1 MDLEKLKA
9 FIVVAEEL
17 NFRKSAEILGMSQPP
32 LTRRIAS
39 LENELDTKLF
49 ERTTRR
55 VRLTGAG
62 VLLLREARE
71 IASAI
76 SRIESNVRA
85 IGKKTAGVLKI
96 GFSRAAFIVRF
107 PAVIDEFQSR
117 FPKIMLDLREE
128 PSKEII
134 KHVTNGSLDMGFV
147 EGVISHPELES
158 HEVDFENLG
167 VLFPKRH
174 PLSTRKEIQL
184 SDLKDDT
191 IILHHRG
198 EVAEWHERI
207 ARLIKG
213 MSKRPKIY
221 VKGDGECCPILVA
234 TGKGVALTIAGV
246 QNIASHH
253 TRFVPI
259 RGLFLPVR
267 VFWKEENENPYLRTF
282 VSFIIEKRSVLSQ
295 KTECLVL
302 SNEKGVEPDC

>member
-1 MDLEKLKA
+1 MDVGKLKA

-17 NFRKSAEILGMSQPP
+17 NFRRSAEILGMSQPP
-32 LTRRIAS
+32 LTRLIAS
-39 LENELDTKLF
+39 LEHELDTKLF

-76 SRIESNVRA
+76 SRIESDVRA

-96 GFSRAAFIVRF
+96 GFSRAAFMARF
-107 PAVIDEFQSR
+107 PAVIDEFQVR
-117 FPKIMLDLREE
+117 FPKITLDLREKS
-128 PSKEII
+128 SKEIV
-134 KHVTNGSLDMGFV
+134 KHVKNGRLDVGFV
-147 EGVISHPELES
+147 EGVTSDPEIES
-158 HEVDFENLG
+158 HEVDSENLG
-167 VLFPKRH
+167 VLLPKKH

-198 EVAEWHERI
+198 EVAEWHDRV

-213 MSKRPKIY
+213 MTRRPKIY
-221 VKGDGECCPILVA
+221 IKGDEECCPILVA
-234 TGKGVALTIAGV
+234 TGRGVALTIAGS
-246 QNIASHH
+246 QNTAPYH

-259 RGLFLPVR
+259 KDMCLPVR
-267 VFWKEENENPYLRTF
+267 VFWKGENENPYLRTF
-282 VSFIIEKRSVLSQ
+282 VSFTIEKRSVLPQ

>member
-1 MDLEKLKA
+1 MDVGKLKA

-17 NFRKSAEILGMSQPP
+17 NFRRSAEILGMSQPP
-32 LTRRIAS
+32 LTRLIAS
-39 LENELDTKLF
+39 LEHELDTKLF

-76 SRIESNVRA
+76 SRIESDVRA
-85 IGKKTAGVLKI
+85 VGKKTTGVLKI
-96 GFSRAAFIVRF
+96 GFSRAAFMARF
-107 PAVIDEFQSR
+107 PAVIDEFQVR
-117 FPKIMLDLREE
+117 FPKITLDLREKT
-128 PSKEII
+128 SKEIV
-134 KHVTNGSLDMGFV
+134 KLVKNGCLDVGFV
-147 EGVISHPELES
+147 EGVISDPEIES
-158 HEVDFENLG
+158 HEVDSENLG
-167 VLFPKRH
+167 VLLHKKH

-198 EVAEWHERI
+198 EVEEWHDRV

-213 MSKRPKIY
+213 MSRRPKIY

-234 TGKGVALTIAGV
+234 TGRGVALTIAGS

-259 RGLFLPVR
+259 RDMFLPVR
-267 VFWKEENENPYLRTF
+267 VFWKGENENPYLRTF
-282 VSFIIEKRSVLSQ
+282 VSFAMEKRSVLSR

-302 SNEKGVEPDC
+302 SKEKGVEPDC